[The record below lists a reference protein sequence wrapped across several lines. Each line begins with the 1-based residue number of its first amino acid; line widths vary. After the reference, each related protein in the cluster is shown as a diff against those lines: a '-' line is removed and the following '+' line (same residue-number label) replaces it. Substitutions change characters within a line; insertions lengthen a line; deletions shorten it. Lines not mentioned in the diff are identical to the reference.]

1 MLRHTTRTFEE
12 SRRLLDVAAGRRPA
26 DRYLDGATLL
36 NVYSGELYPANVAIA
51 GGRVAY
57 VGSSR
62 AMVGPDTDVLTLA
75 GRVLAPGYVDP
86 HTHITGMVTPVE
98 FAREVVRTGTTALVA
113 DTLQIQLQTPPEL
126 ITELLTRLSAMPVHV
141 YWFLR
146 PHAASPLPDETMFS
160 IERLTPLLAQESVRA
175 VGEVARWPSLYRGDE
190 DLFRKIALAF
200 ATGRRIEGH
209 APGASSDRLVALA
222 AAGWSADHE
231 AITPDEVVTRL
242 RAGIY
247 TMLRHSSLRPDL
259 PALAQAVTA
268 ERAASARL
276 MLTTDGPETTTIADY
291 GYMDHVIRQAIT
303 SGIPPISA
311 YQMATLNPATYFDLD
326 EEIGGI
332 GPGRRADI
340 AVLDD
345 LRDPTP
351 SLVLAAGEIAARDR
365 AAVATFPDVD
375 WPRYFPRRIRPD
387 WDPRPELFETW
398 TGDLVATG
406 DRTSPH
412 DPAGLRGTVP
422 AGPPGSVSFPVM
434 HLENS
439 VITRRRDIAVPVR
452 NGVLA
457 WPADVVRLAL
467 LDPAGR
473 WITNGALSNF
483 VTRLGGLASSFN
495 VNAHLVVLGQD
506 PADMAHATRRVL
518 ELGGGI
524 VVVERGKI
532 LLDLPLPIAGL
543 MSPDRLPVVADQARE
558 LYGFLRAR
566 GYAHTDPHYSLLF
579 LPIDSL
585 PDVRVTYHGVW
596 DVRRGETLVARR
608 DLPSPA

>member
-1 MLRHTTRTFEE
+1 M
-12 SRRLLDVAAGRRPA
+12 AAGRQPA
-26 DRYLDGATLL
+26 DRYLESATLL
-36 NVYSGELYPANVAIA
+36 NVYSGELYRANVAIA

-57 VGSSR
+57 VGSGR
-62 AMVGPDTDVLTLA
+62 TMVGPDTDVLTLA
-75 GRVLAPGYVDP
+75 GKVLAPGYIDP

-98 FAREVVRTGTTALVA
+98 FAREVLRTGTTALVA

-126 ITELLTRLSAMPVHV
+126 IVELLARLSAMPVHV

-146 PHAASPLPDETMFS
+146 PDAASPLPDETMFS
-160 IERLTPLLAQESVRA
+160 IERLTPLLEQESVRA
-175 VGEVARWPSLYRGDE
+175 VGEVTRWPDLYRGDE

-200 ATGRRIEGH
+200 STGRRIEGH
-209 APGASSDRLVALA
+209 APGASPDRLVALA

-231 AITPDEVVTRL
+231 AITPDEALARL

-276 MLTTDGPETTTIADY
+276 MLTTDGPETTTIAES
-291 GYMDHVIRQAIT
+291 GYMDHVIRQAIA
-303 SGIPPISA
+303 SGIPPIPA

-351 SLVLAAGEIAARDR
+351 SLVLAAGEIAVRDR
-365 AAVATFPDVD
+365 ATVATFPDVD

-387 WDPRPELFETW
+387 WHPRPELFET
-398 TGDLVATG
+398 TAGDLAAAG
-406 DRTSPH
+406 DGTSS
-412 DPAGLRGTVP
+412 RVP
-422 AGPPGSVSFPVM
+422 ASPPDSVSFPVM

-439 VITRRRDIAVPVR
+439 VITRRRDMTVPVR

-457 WPADVVRLAL
+457 WPSDVVRLAL

-483 VTRLGGLASSFN
+483 VTRLGGMASSFN
-495 VNAHLVVLGQD
+495 VNAHLIVLGQD

-518 ELGGGI
+518 EIGGGI
-524 VVVERGKI
+524 VAVERGTT
-532 LLDLPLPIAGL
+532 LLELPLPIAGV
-543 MSPDRLPVVADQARE
+543 MSPDRLPAVADQVRG
-558 LYGFLRAR
+558 LYAFLRAR
-566 GYAHTDPHYSLLF
+566 GYAHADPHYSLLF

-585 PDVRVTYHGVW
+585 PDVRVTYRGVW
-596 DVRRGETLVARR
+596 DVRRGETLVPRR